1 MESFSLEWFFTLA
14 VFILPAYVA
23 NSSAL
28 YFDPARHG
36 KKSTPIDLGLNFID
50 GKRIFGKKG
59 VEGMIAA
66 ILAGLLTGE
75 IIALLGYTPL
85 GLSFDEWFWVSL
97 FSAIGAH
104 VGDKIG
110 SFVKRRMDLK
120 SGSKFEYFDQL
131 GFIICALGGAAI
143 ASPKISYSLGFEG
156 FLTLIIVSYVVHISA
171 NRFAYAVGLK
181 DVPW

>member
-1 MESFSLEWFFTLA
+1 MESYSLEWFFTLM

-28 YFDPARHG
+28 YFDPSRHG
-36 KKSTPIDLGLNFID
+36 KKSTPIDLGINFID
-50 GKRIFGKKG
+50 GKRLFGSKG
-59 VEGMIAA
+59 LEGMVAA
-66 ILAGLLTGE
+66 ILAGVLTGLL
-75 IIALLGYTPL
+75 IAWLGYTPL
-85 GLSFDEWFWVSL
+85 GLTFDEWFWVSL

-120 SGSKFEYFDQL
+120 SGSQFEYFDQL
-131 GFIICALGGAAI
+131 GFIVFALAGAAI
-143 ASPKISYSLGFEG
+143 ASPKVSYFLGLDG
-156 FLTLIIVSYVVHISA
+156 YLALIILSYLVHVGA
-171 NRFAYAVGLK
+171 NRFAYAIGLK

>member
-1 MESFSLEWFFTLA
+1 MVPFSFEWLMTL
-14 VFILPAYVA
+14 VIFILPAYIA

-36 KKSTPIDLGLNFID
+36 GKSTPLDLGLNFID
-50 GKRIFGKKG
+50 GKRIFGSKG
-59 VEGMIAA
+59 LEGMVAA

-75 IIALLGYTPL
+75 IIAFLGLTPL

-97 FSAIGAH
+97 FMSLGAH

-120 SGSKFEYFDQL
+120 SGSRFEYFDQL
-131 GFIICALGGAAI
+131 GFIVFALAFAAI
-143 ASPKISYSLGFEG
+143 AAPKVSYFLGFEG
-156 FLTLIIVSYVVHISA
+156 YATLIVLSYVVHVLA
-171 NRFAYAVGLK
+171 NRFAFAIGLK

>member
-1 MESFSLEWFFTLA
+1 MESFSLEWFFTLI
-14 VFILPAYVA
+14 VFILPAYIA

-28 YFDPARHG
+28 YFDPSRHG

-50 GKRIFGKKG
+50 GRRLFGSKG
-59 VEGMIAA
+59 VEGMVAA

-75 IIALLGYTPL
+75 IIAFLGFTPL

-97 FSAIGAH
+97 FSSIGAH
-104 VGDKIG
+104 VGDKMG

-131 GFIICALGGAAI
+131 GFIIFALAFAAI
-143 ASPKISYSLGFEG
+143 ASPKVSYFLGPEG
-156 FLTLIIVSYVVHISA
+156 YITLILMSYIVHISA